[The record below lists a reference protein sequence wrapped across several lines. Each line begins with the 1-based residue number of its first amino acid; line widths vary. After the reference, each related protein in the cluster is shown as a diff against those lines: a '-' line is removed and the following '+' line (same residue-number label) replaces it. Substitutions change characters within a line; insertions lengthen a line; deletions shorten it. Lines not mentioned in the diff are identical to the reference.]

1 MFASKKIRGKT
12 ALLCAGMLLLAGC
25 ESAYYGA
32 WEKLGVHKRDILV
45 DRIEDTQKAQ
55 ENTQEQFQDALEKYR
70 SVVNFDGG
78 NLEKLYSQLKG
89 EFEDSEAA
97 AAKITSRINSVE
109 NVAEDLFDEWETEL
123 GSYTSDRLRRD
134 SAAKLRDTRGQYK
147 RLLATMRR
155 AEKSV
160 QPVLN
165 TLRDQT
171 LYLKHNLNARAID
184 SLKGEL
190 KNIDS
195 DVGYLIKQMQTS
207 IDQANEFINRIKKG

>member
-1 MFASKKIRGKT
+1 MLVARVLVIT
-12 ALLCAGMLLLAGC
+12 AGLALLAGC

-32 WEKLGVHKRDILV
+32 WEKVGVHKRDILV
-45 DRIEDTQKAQ
+45 DRIEDTQEAQ
-55 ENTQEQFQDALEKYR
+55 EDTQEQFQDALEKYR

-78 NLEKLYSQLKG
+78 NLEKLYNQLKG

-97 AAKITSRINSVE
+97 AAKISARINSVE
-109 NVAEDLFDEWETEL
+109 DVAEDLFDEWQEEL
-123 GSYTSDRLRRD
+123 ESYTSDRLRRD
-134 SAAKLRDTRGQYK
+134 SASKLRDTRAQYK
-147 RLLATMRR
+147 RLLNTMRR

-160 QPVLN
+160 APVLN

-190 KNIDS
+190 KTIDA
-195 DVGYLIKQMQTS
+195 DVGRLIYQMQQS
-207 IDQANEFINRIKKG
+207 IDQANQFINRIKQG

>member
-1 MFASKKIRGKT
+1 MRTKILAS
-12 ALLCAGMLLLAGC
+12 CAGLLLLAGC

-32 WEKLGVHKRDILV
+32 WEKVGVHKRDILV
-45 DRIEDTQKAQ
+45 DRIEDTQEAQ
-55 ENTQEQFQDALEKYR
+55 QDTQEQFQDALEKYR

-89 EFEDSEAA
+89 EFEDSEKA
-97 AAKITSRINSVE
+97 AAKITARIDSVE
-109 NVAEDLFDEWETEL
+109 NVAEDLFDEWEEEL
-123 GSYTSDRLRRD
+123 DSYTSDRLRRD
-134 SAAKLRDTRGQYK
+134 SAAKLRDTRARYK
-147 RLLATMRR
+147 RLVRTMRL

-160 QPVLN
+160 TPVLN

-190 KNIDS
+190 KTIDA
-195 DVGYLIKQMQTS
+195 DVGRLIYQMQQS
-207 IDQANEFINRIKKG
+207 IDQSNQFINNIKNG